1 MPKDLSRARRAEH
14 FAAQWTI
21 GVLFAC
27 LALEVGAIARPAA
40 FGTLSLAVLVATGII
55 WLLWLRRAYGNLALV
70 GSKRTRFGH
79 RWAIAVWLVPILNL
93 VRAYEVMKDLW
104 LRTNSMNDRDGYD
117 NLPAPGLLSGW
128 WGITLARG
136 ALEPVAAWLTRDART
151 AFELENASDV
161 GIAVH
166 AVGIVAIV
174 LAIRVVRAID
184 RTQQQFLAG
193 PPDLPAP
200 WQWTQHLDVT
210 SHHSANAS
218 EPPRSR

>member
-1 MPKDLSRARRAEH
+1 MPKDLSSARRAEH
-14 FAAQWTI
+14 AAAQWTI
-21 GVLFAC
+21 GLLLAC
-27 LALEVGAIARPAA
+27 LALEVAAIARPATV
-40 FGTLSLAVLVATGII
+40 GPLSLAVLVATGII

-104 LRTNSMNDRDGYD
+104 LRTNSLNDRDGYD
-117 NLPAPGLLSGW
+117 SLPAPGLLSGW

-136 ALEPVAAWLTRDART
+136 ALEPVAVWLTRDART
-151 AFELENASDV
+151 PFELENAIDV

-184 RTQQQFLAG
+184 HTQQAFLPG
-193 PPDLPAP
+193 PPDLPTP
-200 WQWTQHLDVT
+200 WQSTQHREAT
-210 SHHSANAS
+210 SQH
-218 EPPRSR
+218 